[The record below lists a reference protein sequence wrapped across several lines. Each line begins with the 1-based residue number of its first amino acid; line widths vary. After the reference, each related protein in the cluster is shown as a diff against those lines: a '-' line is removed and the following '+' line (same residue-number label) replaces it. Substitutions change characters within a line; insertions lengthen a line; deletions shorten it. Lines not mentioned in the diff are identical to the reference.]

1 MRTISSS
8 RCYGVV
14 HSLEA
19 SAVVEE
25 SSRPSGSPPVDRSG
39 IGLHSGSLWRYVL
52 VDVEEV
58 IGIVLPLDLNQPIIV
73 LAVVD
78 LDLAVVVVLHEVD
91 VSARLRIRSHCLVVV
106 AHPPDPLCILRGVV
120 PRGEEHHPVSG
131 LPVGEGRVAGAD
143 TMAS

>member
-1 MRTISSS
+1 MAAGRNAQPLC
-8 RCYGVV
+8 RVWQ
-14 HSLEA
+14 EA
-19 SAVVEE
+19 GLSA
-25 SSRPSGSPPVDRSG
+25 RARWPAIRAGG
-39 IGLHSGSLWRYVL
+39 GSLWRYVL

-58 IGIVLPLDLNQPIIV
+58 IGIVVPLDLNQPIIV

-78 LDLAVVVVLHEVD
+78 LDLAVIVVLHEVD
-91 VSARLRIRSHCLVVV
+91 VSARLRIWSHCLVVV